1 MIEFASYLYDRFGV
15 TPHAELSTRPEKRL
29 GTDEQWD
36 RAEDALEAAL
46 KRHGLGYVISPG
58 EGTFYGPKIDL
69 HMTDV
74 LGRSWQMGTIQLD
87 YQMPVQFGLTYM
99 GADNREHSPVV
110 IHRALLGSLERF
122 LGILI
127 EHYGGAFPFWLAP
140 VQARVIPVGEGHREA
155 ARTLRRRLADE
166 GFRAEVDDRDETLG
180 KRIRDAELE
189 KVPFVVVYGDR
200 ESDEALAVREHGGE
214 QSTLSVGELLDR
226 FRELA
231 DEADPR

>member
-1 MIEFASYLYDRFGV
+1 GRLSEFASYAHRRWGV

-46 KRHGLGYVISPG
+46 KRHGLAYVISPG

-74 LGRSWQMGTIQLD
+74 LGRSWQMGTIQVY

-127 EHYGGAFPFWLAP
+127 EHYGGEFPFWLAP
-140 VQARVIPVGEGHREA
+140 VQSRVIPVGEDHRDA
-155 ARTLRRRLADE
+155 SRALRDQLAGG
-166 GFRAEVDDRDETLG
+166 GFRVEVDDRDQTLG
-180 KRIRDAELE
+180 RRSPEPHLMKA
-189 KVPFVVVYGDR
+189 
-200 ESDEALAVREHGGE
+200 
-214 QSTLSVGELLDR
+214 
-226 FRELA
+226 
-231 DEADPR
+231 